1 MRILQNISKLLDQ
14 VEYLPATLAVTLLG
28 GAVGG
33 GGAEIR
39 LLLAFLSNLLLFS
52 CAVVYEKIE
61 SAPADVYETE
71 LAQQNPIAAGEVSL
85 RFARTTGVVLALL
98 SLAAAAMLG
107 PLNIVLVFF
116 GFLISIALS
125 HHSLRLGS
133 APLMRLEKHQALL
146 SAIFGLSGFL
156 ATAQHLKFEAILLVV
171 FLLSIGILFAAWTA
185 ESAPKLL
192 RKPFLIVLFVFASG
206 SAYVLF
212 VVFEAISPLVLLL
225 IVLASL
231 ILTWARN
238 RFSSQKQSLPQILLD
253 SLIISTALSL
263 ILTHLIPL
271 FL

>member
-1 MRILQNISKLLDQ
+1 MRILQNTSKLLDQ
-14 VEYLPATLAVTLLG
+14 VQFLPATLAVTLLG

-33 GGAEIR
+33 GGAEVR
-39 LLLAFLSNLLLFS
+39 LLFAFLSNLFLYS

-61 SAPADVYETE
+61 GAPSAVYETE
-71 LAQQNPIAAGEVSL
+71 FAKKNPIAAGEVSL
-85 RFARTTGVVLALL
+85 RFARMTGAVLALL

-107 PLNIVLVFF
+107 PLNIVLFFF

-125 HHSLRLGS
+125 HHSLKLGS
-133 APLMRLEKHQALL
+133 APLMRLGKHQALL

-156 ATAQHLKFEAILLVV
+156 ASAQHLKFEASLLIV

-185 ESAPKLL
+185 DSTPKLL
-192 RKPFLIVLFVFASG
+192 SKPILIILFVFATG

-212 VVFEAISPLVLLL
+212 VVFEAIPPLVLLL
-225 IVLASL
+225 TVLAGL
-231 ILTWARN
+231 VLTWVKN
-238 RFSSQKQSLPQILLD
+238 RFSPQKQSLPQILLD
-253 SLIISTALSL
+253 SLAISAALSL